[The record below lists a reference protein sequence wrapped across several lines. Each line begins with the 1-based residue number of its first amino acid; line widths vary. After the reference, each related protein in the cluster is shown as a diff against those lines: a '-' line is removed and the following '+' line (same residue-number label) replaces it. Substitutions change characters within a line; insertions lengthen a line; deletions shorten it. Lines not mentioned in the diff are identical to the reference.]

1 MGIIKVNSKS
11 NGGKSMVEPLIRNRH
26 RLRKK
31 EVRELSQKFDTTFST
46 KFNFENSTIDSAT
59 FDNFEILIIDNE
71 MVGFIIQD
79 TPFFTI
85 RGLLRYRPKRRFV
98 TVDMGA
104 VKFIS
109 NGADVMSPGIVDADL
124 DIQAEDIVW
133 VCDEN
138 NNQPL
143 AVGVALMT
151 GPVMIQSTSEKAVR
165 VIHYVGDKLWTIK
178 L

>member
-1 MGIIKVNSKS
+1 
-11 NGGKSMVEPLIRNRH
+11 MVEPLIRNRH

-31 EVRELSQKFDTTFST
+31 EVRELSQKFDTIFST
-46 KFNFENSTIDSAT
+46 KFNFEYSTIDSAT
-59 FDNFEILIIDNE
+59 CDNYEILIIDND
-71 MVGFIIQD
+71 MVGFMTQD

-85 RGLLRYRPKRRFV
+85 RGLLKYRPKRRFV

-124 DIQAEDIVW
+124 DIQTDDMVW
-133 VCDEN
+133 IRDEN
-138 NNQPL
+138 NHQPL

-151 GPVMIQSTSEKAVR
+151 GPVMIQSTSEKAIR
-165 VIHYVGDKLWTIK
+165 VIHFVGDKLWMIK
-178 L
+178 I